1 MGWSKATKPP
11 SGISYFFV
19 LVFVIVPVLS
29 QIPPGP
35 PSIDGPQVIVLN
47 SNPTLTCTSARG
59 DPPPT
64 VKWLKDD
71 QEITNGVSTTQ
82 VGTAVTTSLTF
93 TATKDDHFE
102 VFECQAE
109 NGVLQNPLSTTKFIE
124 VHFPPDAPTLTGPT
138 TLTPGQQ
145 GTWTCISANGFPA
158 GAMTMRNQNK
168 NTQFT
173 SSEFTTTTVLDV
185 KSYDVTGVLTW
196 SPVIVNNGD
205 TICCDVTHTTTSS
218 TPQTICRQITVANP
232 IAINAPVTQYTPTL
246 QTTVTLQCDVTQGT
260 ASEIIW
266 IKDNVQLNINTN
278 SRLSGGTVPTESL
291 TITNV
296 QQSDGGNYVCRGI
309 DAVTGNIVNT
319 DTINVNPVGTPP
331 ITSIPQ
337 SSYTQITGQQIIL
350 GCTVQSPN
358 SPLQEVQWTFTNNQG
373 QTTDPISVSTSNG
386 KYSGS
391 SVNSP
396 SLTINSV
403 ASTDQGTYSC
413 KARNLVGTST
423 NNPTTSLTVTGSIPV
438 VQINPTT
445 YSATYGSQVVI
456 NCNIVSASPAA
467 TQVYW
472 QRSSNNQILR
482 IDNGDQGY
490 QGSTTSTPS
499 LTINFATTA
508 NAGVYTCFAT
518 NAVGTGSS
526 NLGTVT
532 ITGGLLSVFVTPQ
545 NQNVVQGAQQRI
557 TCTVSGTPAA
567 QNIAWLFTAAGSN
580 QQTQLNTGNSQK
592 YSLGTTQD
600 PFLTVLNFQPSD
612 AGTYVCRATNAAG
625 STSSNPGATLTYITV
640 PTTNVEPRQYTA
652 TVGDA
657 SFQIQCLVT
666 ATPGATSWYWTFQP
680 VGGSQQT
687 IAQGTNDQQYT
698 VDNSGTNPHLTIKS
712 IALNEAGIY
721 TCYATNAAGTS
732 DSSNNP
738 SSRHTLTVTGA
749 ILTVTISPATANVI
763 RGNTQTIDCNPQGN
777 PAATQITWYFTPSG
791 SNSQQLLNIANSGG
805 KYNGGTPGNP
815 DLTITDFQTN
825 NAGSYRCA
833 ATNAAGTGTSSNSVL
848 TYVDPLSI
856 SVTPADGTAIY
867 GDASYTIQCTITGT
881 TPTSSSW
888 SKRPVSGG
896 VVSPISAGGKYLIAN
911 SANAPHLT
919 INNVVE
925 DDEQDYFCQATNAAG
940 TVTSSRARLIVNGGL
955 LSVAISPSN
964 ADVLQ
969 GQSQLI
975 SCTVTGTPSATA
987 ISWRFTPSGSSQQQ
1001 TLSLGNTAKYS
1012 GGTTQNPSLT
1022 VQNFQSSDGGSY
1034 VCSATNAVG
1043 TSSSTTSV
1051 LRYIQQLTISVSP
1064 SDGTAI
1070 YGDSSY
1076 TIQCSIT
1083 GTPQATSWSWVR
1095 MPISGGGETPI
1106 SAGTKYSI
1114 VNSATAPHLTINNV
1128 VEDDEQDYYCRATN
1142 VAGTQTSTRARLIV
1156 NGGLLSVT
1164 ISPANADVLQGQ
1176 SQLISCTVTGTPSAT
1191 AISWRF
1197 TPSGSNQQQTLS
1209 LGNTAKYSGG
1219 TTQNPSLTVLNFQSS
1234 DGGSY
1239 VCSATNAV
1247 GTSTS
1252 TTSVLRYI
1260 QQLTISVSPSDGT
1273 AVYGTASY
1281 TIQCSITGTPQATS
1295 WTWQRRPQAGGSLTT
1310 ISSGSKYSI
1319 VNSATAPHLTI
1330 NNIVE
1335 SDEQDYFCGATN
1347 VAGSQTSS
1355 RARLTVTGD
1364 LLSVSISPANA
1375 DVLQG
1380 QSQLITCIVSG
1391 NPAATSISWRFTPS
1405 GSNQQ
1410 QTLSLGNTAKYSGG
1424 TTQNPSLT
1432 VLNFQSSDG
1441 GTYVCSAT
1449 NAVGTQSSTTSV
1461 LRYIQ
1466 QLTISVSPSD
1476 GIAIYGDSSYTIQC
1490 SITGTPQATSWSWVR
1505 MPISGGG
1512 ETPISAGTKYTI
1524 VNSATAPH
1532 LTINNI
1538 VEADEQDYY
1547 CRATNVAG
1555 TQTSTRARLIVNGDL
1570 LSVSISPANA
1580 DVLQGQSQ
1588 LITCT
1593 VSGNPAA
1600 TVITWFFTPSSS
1612 NQQQTLSL
1620 GNTAKYSGGTT
1631 QNPSLTVL
1639 NFQSSDGGTY
1649 VCSATNA
1656 VGSQSS
1662 TTSILRFIQQLT
1674 IAVSPSDGTAVYGT
1688 ASYTIQCSI
1697 TGTPQA
1703 TSWTWQ
1709 RRPQAGGSLTTISSG
1724 NKYSIVNSATAP
1736 HLTINNI
1743 VEDDEQDYF
1752 CGATNV
1758 AGSQT
1763 SSRARL
1769 TVTGDLL
1776 SVSIS
1781 PANADVLQGQSQLI
1795 TCIVSGNPAA
1805 TSISWRFTPSGSN
1818 QQQTLSLSNTAKYS
1832 GGTTQNPSLTVL
1844 NFQSSDGGSYVCSA
1858 TNAVGTRSS
1867 TTSVLRYIQQ
1877 LSVTVSPSDGTAV
1890 YGDSSYTI
1898 QCSITGT
1905 PQATSW
1911 TWTRRPTAGGSET
1924 TISGGTKYTIVN
1936 SATAPHLTIN
1946 SIVEADEQD
1955 YFCAATNVAG
1965 TQTSTRARLTVT
1977 GELLT
1982 VSISPANA
1990 EVIRGNSQIITCTV
2004 SGNPSVTNVAW
2015 TKDGQ
2020 SVNVAGNPTK
2030 YSGGTPGNPSLTVT
2044 NFETTDAG
2052 SYVCIATNAVGS
2064 QSSSTSVLT
2073 YIEFLSLTVSPS
2085 SGSAVLG
2092 AQSYVIACQIT
2103 GNPTATNWYWTK
2115 TPSSGG
2121 QSENIN
2127 RNTNNNKYTVQENA
2141 QNPQLTIK
2149 NIQQSDDAN
2158 YVCNAQNTAGLRTSS
2173 AARLIVTGQLASIT
2187 ASPSTQFA
2195 NYGANSVTI
2204 QCSVSASPS
2213 ATAVGWRKVSLNG
2226 QTSTEIDAQ
2235 NSNNKYSIVNSLTAP
2250 HLTINNV
2257 DFNDDSNYVCFATNA
2272 VGTGTSNNAR
2282 VDVIGSAP
2290 QVSIPQSAYSVIYGS
2305 DITIPCT
2312 ILNANPAH
2320 FRVTWY
2326 YTGSNN
2332 QQTTINT
2339 GDPSQYSGGVLGNP
2353 GLTILNA
2360 NNQDAGFYKCEAEN
2374 QVNSG
2379 QSSNTQL
2386 NVIGDIPVV
2395 QLSKTTEV
2403 VVFDAS
2409 VTLVCSIRSQNPVV
2423 TEIVWQFTNSNQIT
2437 TQIVISTSAGK
2448 YSGSTVNNPSLTIN
2462 NAVFQDAGTYQ
2473 CFARNAVGTG
2483 QSSTLALGIAGGALT
2498 VTIPSSTY
2506 SVLLGNQISIT
2517 CTVSGSP
2524 SATNVYWMK
2533 QQTNGGSFS
2542 NVDITGNNRYSGGT
2556 LSSPTLV
2563 INSAQFSD
2571 EGNYR
2576 CHGVNAAGDANSIV
2590 TNLDVTGNVPT
2601 VTLTTTLFPV
2611 LVGNDITIGCN
2622 VISNPGATNVYWRF
2636 ENSGSQITTISPNS
2650 NTAKYGGSTTTSPS
2664 LVIKNVDF
2672 SDAGKYTCYA
2682 TNSIGTGNSQEG
2694 TLQVSGQPPNVVVT
2708 LPNYSVDFGQQ
2719 VTLGCT
2725 VTANPAHT
2733 SVYWTKNKNG
2743 IVTNINVAN
2752 SGGKYSG
2759 STVGSPSLTITNS
2772 NLDDQASYICNA
2784 QNSVGLGSSSSTV
2797 LTVSGNIPIVTV
2809 TQNQY
2814 NVDYGNTVTLGC
2826 TVTANPTHSVVYWQ
2840 KIKGG
2845 VTSTIDASAISNN
2858 ARLSGS
2864 TVNSP
2869 SLVITNVNLDDIA
2882 SYICFAQNSV
2892 GTGQSQQTN
2901 LAVSGALPTV
2911 VVLSNSYP
2919 VTVGGTVTLQCVVN
2933 ANPGHTVVQWKRIV
2947 NGQTQDVTGVGA
2959 PGSGSRLSGS
2969 AVTSPSLTVSQA
2981 SFADEGSYI
2990 CTATNAIGQ
2999 GSSSQTFLDVTGNVP
3014 TVQVTQSEFQGD
3026 FGQSVTLGCTVTA
3039 NPSETRVYWKVL
3051 DSNGA
3056 LQNIDTAVSR
3066 YSGSVVGSPSLM
3078 ISGLNKAD
3086 QAFYQCFA
3094 DNDVGTGQSSQTFLR
3109 VLGEVPAVTTPAT
3122 HQFTLGTTATLS
3134 CTVNANPAA
3143 TSVSWSKY
3151 NNQNQLVAIDM
3162 GTNNNQKYQG
3172 STVGNPS
3179 LTILNTVSGD
3189 AGRYVCSASNAVGTG
3204 NSGTSTLD
3212 ITGALPIVNIPQST
3226 YAISIGNQITL
3237 GCTVSATPKET
3248 AVFWTRQYPNAG
3260 EITVSKVNSAKYQ
3273 GQTVSSPSL
3282 IILNTDF
3289 NDIATYRC
3297 YATNTV
3303 GTGSSNPTSLT
3314 VSGNVPNV
3322 VIPLSQYSVNFGSSA
3337 TIPCTVT
3344 ANPTHT
3350 SVQWKIILNGQ
3361 EQNVDMQNNKYSGGT
3376 VNSPALV
3383 IANAQQGDET
3393 FYICTAANSVGAG
3406 RSIQTFLRV
3415 AGDRP
3420 QVAIG
3425 SSTYQ
3430 VQKYGTVELVCT
3442 ITANPA
3448 ANTVQWYRYD
3458 GGVQTSLRNVAGK
3471 YNTPTVNSPNLQ
3483 IINAD
3488 LSDRGYYI
3496 CTAANIVGTG
3506 TSSSTFVDVTG
3517 NEPIVTIPLP
3527 NYNGQFGGNVELT
3540 CNVVANPSATV
3551 VYWTKT
3557 VGGQSTTIGQSTGK
3571 YSFSVSS
3578 PSLMIS
3584 NLDASDKASYT
3595 CYATNSIGS
3604 GNSQPTTLDV
3614 IGSIPQVTVPATVS
3628 VNIGSTATLTCSI
3641 QANPTHNSISWQRID
3656 GNNQATT
3663 ITIDNNKY
3671 SGATVNNP
3679 TLTITNVQMSDRVN
3693 YVCFATNSVGTGQS
3707 GSLFLNVQGNPPVVS
3722 IASNTYQAPWGNS
3735 VTLVCTVTANPTHT
3749 SVSWKKIQNGV
3760 VTNIVPANNPSKYEG
3775 STVSSPSLIIKNAD
3789 RNSDQAFYECA
3800 ATNTIGTGT
3809 SSRTFLTVTGDIPVV
3824 QIPDNYQVEI
3834 GQSVVVVCTVTS
3846 NPAHTTVQWK
3856 RVNNN
3861 QETNLDISD
3870 SSQYQNGNLQNPS
3883 LTILNAATDDEGYY
3897 RCTATNSVGT
3907 GTSALSYVDVTGNI
3921 LQVTVPQ
3928 NIYNVN
3934 YGQSVQLVCTVTGSP
3949 AVTDVYWV
3957 KVRNSAS
3964 TTIRATTMDN
3974 SKYSG
3979 VSLNNPSLTIL
3990 NANQDDIAV
3999 YKCYGRNVV
4008 GLGESQQTQLN
4019 VIGSRPAVNVD
4030 TSVSV
4035 TLGNSVTLQCTVI
4048 ATPSATMVRW
4058 NKVSSSGT
4066 STPVDVTNNPTKYA
4080 GGSLSVP
4087 SLTIYNAQNTDESTY
4102 TCQATNAVGTTVS
4115 SQVNLDVVGTIPQVN
4130 IGQSQYSVTIGQTI
4144 TLICTV
4150 TANPAHTIVYWRR
4163 NVNGV
4168 FTDLQSSNR
4177 YTGSSVS
4184 NPSLTITNTVA
4195 GDIGDYKCYATN
4207 SVGTGESAQTL
4218 LNVVGSAPVVNV
4230 ASNAYSVNIGN
4241 SITLQCNVQANPFH
4255 TSVKWQRVDVN
4266 GNAVDIDMTNSRYT
4280 GSEVNSPSLVISQ
4293 TMKSDEGRYVC
4304 LATNA
4309 VGTGQSQQTYL
4320 TVVGSTPTVTVDQPQ
4335 YSANKGS
4342 DITLQCSYTA
4352 NPAATMVRWERANGN
4367 TVVEIGDTTNNN
4379 KYGGSTVSSPS
4390 LIIYNAEES
4399 DEGVYKCKVTN
4410 SVGTGIS
4417 TTTNLDVVGNIPIVT
4432 VPTSAYTVNVD
4443 GSITLACQVTADPTH
4458 TQVYWQK
4465 VTGGNTQTITIN
4477 GGKYTGSSVNVPGLT
4492 ISNAQF
4498 ADAGTYYCF
4507 ARNSVG
4513 TGSSTQV
4520 VLAVSGNT
4528 PSVSLTQNA
4537 MTVNYGNNVTIGC
4550 VVSANPSH
4558 TSVYWQK
4565 ISGGNTVTIDMSNTN
4580 KYGGGTVASPSLN
4593 IIRADT
4599 SDAANYVC
4607 FAANSVGTGQS
4618 SQGTLTVAGSVPVVT
4633 IPQNQYTINVGTDMT
4648 IPCNI
4653 QSNPQHT
4660 QVYWTKKVGNSAAQ
4674 NIPQGTSDY
4683 GGGNVNSPSL
4693 IIYNVEEA
4701 DEAQYNCFAVNIVG
4715 TGSASSP
4722 TFLNVIGNPPVVTAS
4737 IPNSVR
4743 LGDPVT
4749 ITCVVTA
4756 NPGATQI
4763 RWKFITNNAESVID
4777 INNNNR
4783 YTGGTVQT
4791 PSLTISP
4798 VEEVDRGS
4806 YKCEATNAEGT
4817 ASSSPVFLNTVGD
4830 PPTNLAINPSPITVE
4845 EGEVITATCSA
4856 TGNPNP
4862 TFEWRKLGSD
4872 NVISNSPVLTI
4883 NNAQESHKGTYICK
4897 AINTMGSGEVQ
4908 TTVTVHFK
4916 PKVTITTTPV
4926 QGKKGQSV
4934 EIPCE
4939 FTSNP
4944 FATSVIW
4951 TKIVGGQSSQLNLN
4965 GNKYQGATVTH
4976 PSLTILDLQASDIA
4990 DYRCS
4995 VLNNV
5000 GVGNSN
5006 IGRVDVDLTVA
5017 PFGIMITPNGIT
5029 VLEGNA
5035 FSMFC
5040 NATANPSPQ
5049 YEWYHKDTKV
5059 GDGQTYTVQNS
5070 IWTPHDG
5077 LYTCKAYNSAGEQQ
5091 ATIDVDV
5098 KYIPVSAVTTNSFSQ
5113 GLNSPITLSCDTLAN
5128 PSAISWQWKYNGFIL
5143 DGQTE
5148 KLYTVDMNNE
5158 QDAGQYTCIAYN
5170 EVGHSADIHFSVTV
5184 GSGVTPGTG
5193 ASVASAG
5200 LTGGEIAAICLGI
5213 LFFIL
5218 LLIVLCVCCILQGCC
5233 AMCFGAGAG
5242 KDKERRITP
5251 DHEKLDIPRFYE
5263 VPTVVTREPSMI
5275 SKRDVYV
5282 DTVPMAYGA
5291 ARGERYVTHSAAS
5304 RPYYLPAIEYTYDEE
5319 ERRRRRRKKKKSRH
5333 HQDELRGD
5341 EQIVLEERV
5350 VSNGGGDIYRTTSSR
5365 TGNDVEVIAGPEY
5378 YFEAE

>member
-331 ITSIPQ
+331 VTSIPQ

-350 GCTVQSPN
+350 GCTVQSSN

-423 NNPTTSLTVTGSIPV
+423 NNPTTTLTVTGSIPV
-438 VQINPTT
+438 VQINPST

-848 TYVDPLSI
+848 TYV
-856 SVTPADGTAIY
+856 
-867 GDASYTIQCTITGT
+867 
-881 TPTSSSW
+881 
-888 SKRPVSGG
+888 
-896 VVSPISAGGKYLIAN
+896 
-911 SANAPHLT
+911 
-919 INNVVE
+919 
-925 DDEQDYFCQATNAAG
+925 
-940 TVTSSRARLIVNGGL
+940 
-955 LSVAISPSN
+955 
-964 ADVLQ
+964 
-969 GQSQLI
+969 
-975 SCTVTGTPSATA
+975 
-987 ISWRFTPSGSSQQQ
+987 
-1001 TLSLGNTAKYS
+1001 
-1012 GGTTQNPSLT
+1012 
-1022 VQNFQSSDGGSY
+1022 
-1034 VCSATNAVG
+1034 
-1043 TSSSTTSV
+1043 
-1051 LRYIQQLTISVSP
+1051 
-1064 SDGTAI
+1064 
-1070 YGDSSY
+1070 
-1076 TIQCSIT
+1076 
-1083 GTPQATSWSWVR
+1083 
-1095 MPISGGGETPI
+1095 
-1106 SAGTKYSI
+1106 
-1114 VNSATAPHLTINNV
+1114 
-1128 VEDDEQDYYCRATN
+1128 
-1142 VAGTQTSTRARLIV
+1142 
-1156 NGGLLSVT
+1156 
-1164 ISPANADVLQGQ
+1164 
-1176 SQLISCTVTGTPSAT
+1176 
-1191 AISWRF
+1191 
-1197 TPSGSNQQQTLS
+1197 
-1209 LGNTAKYSGG
+1209 
-1219 TTQNPSLTVLNFQSS
+1219 
-1234 DGGSY
+1234 
-1239 VCSATNAV
+1239 
-1247 GTSTS
+1247 
-1252 TTSVLRYI
+1252 
-1260 QQLTISVSPSDGT
+1260 
-1273 AVYGTASY
+1273 
-1281 TIQCSITGTPQATS
+1281 
-1295 WTWQRRPQAGGSLTT
+1295 
-1310 ISSGSKYSI
+1310 
-1319 VNSATAPHLTI
+1319 
-1330 NNIVE
+1330 
-1335 SDEQDYFCGATN
+1335 
-1347 VAGSQTSS
+1347 
-1355 RARLTVTGD
+1355 
-1364 LLSVSISPANA
+1364 
-1375 DVLQG
+1375 
-1380 QSQLITCIVSG
+1380 
-1391 NPAATSISWRFTPS
+1391 
-1405 GSNQQ
+1405 
-1410 QTLSLGNTAKYSGG
+1410 
-1424 TTQNPSLT
+1424 
-1432 VLNFQSSDG
+1432 
-1441 GTYVCSAT
+1441 
-1449 NAVGTQSSTTSV
+1449 
-1461 LRYIQ
+1461 
-1466 QLTISVSPSD
+1466 
-1476 GIAIYGDSSYTIQC
+1476 
-1490 SITGTPQATSWSWVR
+1490 
-1505 MPISGGG
+1505 
-1512 ETPISAGTKYTI
+1512 
-1524 VNSATAPH
+1524 
-1532 LTINNI
+1532 
-1538 VEADEQDYY
+1538 
-1547 CRATNVAG
+1547 
-1555 TQTSTRARLIVNGDL
+1555 
-1570 LSVSISPANA
+1570 
-1580 DVLQGQSQ
+1580 
-1588 LITCT
+1588 
-1593 VSGNPAA
+1593 
-1600 TVITWFFTPSSS
+1600 
-1612 NQQQTLSL
+1612 
-1620 GNTAKYSGGTT
+1620 
-1631 QNPSLTVL
+1631 
-1639 NFQSSDGGTY
+1639 
-1649 VCSATNA
+1649 
-1656 VGSQSS
+1656 
-1662 TTSILRFIQQLT
+1662 
-1674 IAVSPSDGTAVYGT
+1674 
-1688 ASYTIQCSI
+1688 
-1697 TGTPQA
+1697 
-1703 TSWTWQ
+1703 
-1709 RRPQAGGSLTTISSG
+1709 
-1724 NKYSIVNSATAP
+1724 
-1736 HLTINNI
+1736 
-1743 VEDDEQDYF
+1743 
-1752 CGATNV
+1752 
-1758 AGSQT
+1758 
-1763 SSRARL
+1763 
-1769 TVTGDLL
+1769 
-1776 SVSIS
+1776 
-1781 PANADVLQGQSQLI
+1781 
-1795 TCIVSGNPAA
+1795 
-1805 TSISWRFTPSGSN
+1805 
-1818 QQQTLSLSNTAKYS
+1818 
-1832 GGTTQNPSLTVL
+1832 
-1844 NFQSSDGGSYVCSA
+1844 
-1858 TNAVGTRSS
+1858 
-1867 TTSVLRYIQQ
+1867 
-1877 LSVTVSPSDGTAV
+1877 
-1890 YGDSSYTI
+1890 
-1898 QCSITGT
+1898 
-1905 PQATSW
+1905 
-1911 TWTRRPTAGGSET
+1911 
-1924 TISGGTKYTIVN
+1924 
-1936 SATAPHLTIN
+1936 
-1946 SIVEADEQD
+1946 
-1955 YFCAATNVAG
+1955 
-1965 TQTSTRARLTVT
+1965 
-1977 GELLT
+1977 
-1982 VSISPANA
+1982 
-1990 EVIRGNSQIITCTV
+1990 
-2004 SGNPSVTNVAW
+2004 
-2015 TKDGQ
+2015 
-2020 SVNVAGNPTK
+2020 
-2030 YSGGTPGNPSLTVT
+2030 
-2044 NFETTDAG
+2044 
-2052 SYVCIATNAVGS
+2052 
-2064 QSSSTSVLT
+2064 
-2073 YIEFLSLTVSPS
+2073 EFLSLTVSPS

-2092 AQSYVIACQIT
+2092 AQTYVIACQIT

-2213 ATAVGWRKVSLNG
+2213 ATAVGWRKVSLDG
-2226 QTSTEIDAQ
+2226 QTSTAIDAQ

-2257 DFNDDSNYVCFATNA
+2257 DFDDDSNYVCFATNA

-2386 NVIGDIPVV
+2386 NVIG
-2395 QLSKTTEV
+2395 
-2403 VVFDAS
+2403 
-2409 VTLVCSIRSQNPVV
+2409 
-2423 TEIVWQFTNSNQIT
+2423 
-2437 TQIVISTSAGK
+2437 
-2448 YSGSTVNNPSLTIN
+2448 
-2462 NAVFQDAGTYQ
+2462 
-2473 CFARNAVGTG
+2473 
-2483 QSSTLALGIAGGALT
+2483 GALT

-2542 NVDITGNNRYSGGT
+2542 NVDIAGNNRYSGGT

-3314 VSGNVPNV
+3314 VSGNVPSV

-4320 TVVGSTPTVTVDQPQ
+4320 TVVGSTPTVTVDQLQ

-4367 TVVEIGDTTNNN
+4367 NVVEIGDTTNNN

-4399 DEGVYKCKVTN
+4399 DEGNYKCKVTN

-4477 GGKYTGSSVNVPGLT
+4477 GGKYTGSSVTVPALT

-4580 KYGGGTVASPSLN
+4580 KYGGGTVASPSLH

-5070 IWTPHDG
+5070 VWTPHDG

-5098 KYIPVSAVTTNSFSQ
+5098 KYIPVSAVTTNTFSQ
-5113 GLNSPITLSCDTLAN
+5113 VLNSPITLSCDTHAN
-5128 PSAISWQWKYNGFIL
+5128 PSAISWQWKYNTFIL

-5148 KLYTVDMNNE
+5148 KLYTVDMNSE

>member
-1 MGWSKATKPP
+1 MGGSKSTELP

-29 QIPPGP
+29 QIPPGSP
-35 PSIDGPQVIVLN
+35 VIDGPQNIVLN
-47 SNPTLTCTSARG
+47 NQITLTCTSPRG
-59 DPPPT
+59 SPAPT
-64 VKWLKDD
+64 VKWFKDD
-71 QEITNGVSTTQ
+71 TEITTGISTTTS
-82 VGTAVTTSLTF
+82 GTAVTTSLTF
-93 TATKDDHFE
+93 TATLADHLE
-102 VFECQAE
+102 VYECQAE
-109 NGVLQNPLSTTKFIE
+109 NGVLQNPLTTTKYIE
-124 VHFPPDAPTLTGPT
+124 VHFSPDAPTLTGPT

-145 GTWTCISANGFPA
+145 GTWTCISANGYPA
-158 GAMTMRNQNK
+158 GIMTMRNQNK

-173 SSEFTTTTVLDV
+173 SEFTSTSVLDQ
-185 KSYDVTGVLTW
+185 KSYDVTGTLTW

-205 TICCDVTHTTTSS
+205 TICCDVAHTTTLGN
-218 TPQTICRQITVANP
+218 TPQTVCRQITVAQP
-232 IAINAPVTQYTPTL
+232 IAINAPVTQYNPIL
-246 QTTVTLQCDVTQGT
+246 QSTVTLQCDVTQGT
-260 ASEIIW
+260 ASQIIW
-266 IKDNVQLNINTN
+266 IKDNVQLNINSN
-278 SRLSGGTVPTESL
+278 SRLSGGTVATESL
-291 TITNV
+291 TISNV

-309 DAVTGNIVNT
+309 DAVTGDPVNT
-319 DTINVNPVGTPP
+319 NTINVSPVGTPP
-331 ITSIPQ
+331 ATSIPQ

-350 GCTVQSPN
+350 GCAVSSPN
-358 SPLQEVQWTFTNNQG
+358 SPLQEVQWTFTNNGG
-373 QTTDPISVSTSNG
+373 QVTDPILVSTSNG

-391 SVNSP
+391 TTNSP
-396 SLTINSV
+396 SLTINNV

-423 NNPTTSLTVTGSIPV
+423 NNPTTTLTVTGSLPV
-438 VQINPTT
+438 VQINPST
-445 YSATYGSQVVI
+445 YTATYGSQLVI

-467 TQVYW
+467 NQVYW
-472 QRSSNNQILR
+472 QRNSNNQILR

-499 LTINFATTA
+499 LTINFATTSD
-508 NAGVYTCFAT
+508 AGVYTCFAT

-545 NQNVVQGAQQRI
+545 NQNVIQGGQQKI

-567 QNIAWLFTAAGSN
+567 QNIAWMFTPAGSS
-580 QQTQLNTGNSQK
+580 QQTQLSTTNSNK
-592 YSLGTTQD
+592 YTVGSTQD
-600 PFLTVLNFQPSD
+600 PFLNVLNFQPSD
-612 AGTYVCRATNAAG
+612 AGTYVCKASNAAG
-625 STSSNPGATLTYITV
+625 SSSSNPGSTLTYITV
-640 PTTNVEPRQYTA
+640 PTTNVEPSQFTA
-652 TVGDA
+652 TVGDN
-657 SFQIQCLVT
+657 SFQVQCTVT

-698 VDNSGTNPHLTIKS
+698 VDNSGTNPHLTIKN

-732 DSSNNP
+732 DSANNP
-738 SSRHTLTVTGA
+738 NSRHTLSVTGA
-749 ILTVTISPATANVI
+749 ILNVAISPATANVI
-763 RGNTQTIDCNPQGN
+763 RGNTQVIDCNPQGN
-777 PAATQITWYFTPSG
+777 PSATLITWYFTPSG
-791 SNSQQLLNIANSGG
+791 SSSQQLLNIANSGG
-805 KYNGGTPGNP
+805 KYSGGTPGNP

-848 TYVDPLSI
+848 TYVEPLSI

-867 GDASYTIQCTITGT
+867 GDASYTIQCTIIGT
-881 TPTSSSW
+881 TPTSWSW
-888 SKRPVSGG
+888 SKRPTGG
-896 VVSPISAGGKYLIAN
+896 GIISTISAGSKYTIAN
-911 SANAPHLT
+911 SATAPHLT
-919 INNVVE
+919 INSIVE
-925 DDEQDYFCQATNAAG
+925 DDEQDYYCQAENAAG
-940 TVTSSRARLIVNGGL
+940 TVTSTRARLIVNGGL
-955 LSVAISPSN
+955 LTVAISPAN

-969 GQSQLI
+969 GQSQSI
-975 SCTVTGTPSATA
+975 TCTVTGTPAANSIT
-987 ISWRFTPSGSSQQQ
+987 WFFTPSGSSQQQ
-1001 TLSLGNTAKYS
+1001 ALSLGNTAKYS
-1012 GGTTQNPSLT
+1012 GGNTQNPSLT
-1022 VQNFQSSDGGSY
+1022 VQNFQSSDGGTY

-1043 TSSSTTSV
+1043 ASTSTNSV
-1051 LRYIQQLTISVSP
+1051 LRFIQQLTISVTP

-1076 TIQCSIT
+1076 TIQCT
-1083 GTPQATSWSWVR
+1083 
-1095 MPISGGGETPI
+1095 
-1106 SAGTKYSI
+1106 
-1114 VNSATAPHLTINNV
+1114 
-1128 VEDDEQDYYCRATN
+1128 
-1142 VAGTQTSTRARLIV
+1142 
-1156 NGGLLSVT
+1156 
-1164 ISPANADVLQGQ
+1164 
-1176 SQLISCTVTGTPSAT
+1176 
-1191 AISWRF
+1191 
-1197 TPSGSNQQQTLS
+1197 
-1209 LGNTAKYSGG
+1209 
-1219 TTQNPSLTVLNFQSS
+1219 
-1234 DGGSY
+1234 
-1239 VCSATNAV
+1239 
-1247 GTSTS
+1247 
-1252 TTSVLRYI
+1252 
-1260 QQLTISVSPSDGT
+1260 
-1273 AVYGTASY
+1273 
-1281 TIQCSITGTPQATS
+1281 ITGTPQATS
-1295 WTWQRRPQAGGSLTT
+1295 WTWSMRPTGGGSLTT
-1310 ISSGSKYSI
+1310 LSAGSKYTI

-1335 SDEQDYFCGATN
+1335 DDEQDYFCGATN
-1347 VAGSQTSS
+1347 VAGSQTST
-1355 RARLTVTGD
+1355 RARLIVNGD
-1364 LLSVSISPANA
+1364 LLSVTISPANA

-1424 TTQNPSLT
+1424 NTQNPSLT

-1449 NAVGTQSSTTSV
+1449 NAVGTRSSTTSV

-1466 QLTISVSPSD
+1466 QLTISVTPSD
-1476 GIAIYGDSSYTIQC
+1476 GTAIYGDSSYTIQC
-1490 SITGTPQATSWSWVR
+1490 SITGTPQATSWSW
-1505 MPISGGG
+1505 S
-1512 ETPISAGTKYTI
+1512 
-1524 VNSATAPH
+1524 
-1532 LTINNI
+1532 
-1538 VEADEQDYY
+1538 
-1547 CRATNVAG
+1547 
-1555 TQTSTRARLIVNGDL
+1555 
-1570 LSVSISPANA
+1570 
-1580 DVLQGQSQ
+1580 
-1588 LITCT
+1588 
-1593 VSGNPAA
+1593 
-1600 TVITWFFTPSSS
+1600 
-1612 NQQQTLSL
+1612 
-1620 GNTAKYSGGTT
+1620 
-1631 QNPSLTVL
+1631 
-1639 NFQSSDGGTY
+1639 
-1649 VCSATNA
+1649 
-1656 VGSQSS
+1656 
-1662 TTSILRFIQQLT
+1662 
-1674 IAVSPSDGTAVYGT
+1674 
-1688 ASYTIQCSI
+1688 
-1697 TGTPQA
+1697 
-1703 TSWTWQ
+1703 
-1709 RRPQAGGSLTTISSG
+1709 RRPTGGGSLTPLSAGS
-1724 NKYSIVNSATAP
+1724 KYTIVNSATAP

-1763 SSRARL
+1763 STRARL
-1769 TVTGDLL
+1769 IVNGDLL
-1776 SVSIS
+1776 SVTIS

-1795 TCIVSGNPAA
+1795 TCIVSGNPSA

-1818 QQQTLSLSNTAKYS
+1818 QQQTLSLGNTAKYS
-1832 GGTTQNPSLTVL
+1832 GGNTQNPSLTVL
-1844 NFQSSDGGSYVCSA
+1844 NFQSSDGGTYVCSA
-1858 TNAVGTRSS
+1858 TNAVGTQSS
-1867 TTSVLRYIQQ
+1867 TNSVLRFIQQ
-1877 LSVTVSPSDGTAV
+1877 LSIAVSPSDGTAVYGTASYTIQCTITGTPQATSWTWSRRPTGGGSLTPLSAGSKYTIVNSATAPHLTINNIVEDDEQDYFCGATNVAGSQTSTRARLTVTGDLLSVAISPANADVLQGQSQLITCIVTGNPTATSISWRFTPSGSNQQQTLSLGNTAKYSGGNTQNPSLTVLNFQSSDGGTYVCSATNAVGTQSSTNSVLRFIQQLTVSVSPSDGTAV
-1890 YGDSSYTI
+1890 YGDSSYTV
-1898 QCSITGT
+1898 QCTITGT

-1911 TWTRRPTAGGSET
+1911 TWVKKPISGSTET
-1924 TISGGTKYTIVN
+1924 TVSSGSKYTIVN

-1946 SIVEADEQD
+1946 SIVEDDEQD
-1955 YFCAATNVAG
+1955 YYCRATNVAG
-1965 TQTSTRARLTVT
+1965 TQTSTRSRLTVT

-1982 VSISPANA
+1982 VTISPANA
-1990 EVIRGNSQIITCTV
+1990 EVIRGNSQIITCSV

-2073 YIEFLSLTVSPS
+2073 YIEYLSLTVSPS
-2085 SGSAVLG
+2085 SGNAVLG
-2092 AQSYVIACQIT
+2092 TGTYVITCQIT

-2115 TPSSGG
+2115 TPTSGG
-2121 QSENIN
+2121 SSENIN
-2127 RNTNNNKYTVQENA
+2127 RGTNNNKYTVQENA
-2141 QNPQLTIK
+2141 QNPSLTIK

-2195 NYGANSVTI
+2195 NYGASSVTV

-2213 ATAVGWRKVSLNG
+2213 ATSVGWRKVSLDG
-2226 QTSTEIDAQ
+2226 QTSTAIDAQ

-2290 QVSIPQSAYSVIYGS
+2290 QVSIPQSAYNVIYGN
-2305 DITIPCT
+2305 DATIPCT
-2312 ILNANPAH
+2312 IVGANPAH

-2332 QQTTINT
+2332 QPTTINI
-2339 GDPSQYSGGVLGNP
+2339 GDPSQYSGGTLNNP
-2353 GLTILNA
+2353 ALTILNA
-2360 NNQDAGFYKCEAEN
+2360 NNLDAGFYKCEAEN
-2374 QVNSG
+2374 QVDSA

-2386 NVIGDIPVV
+2386 NIIGDIPVV
-2395 QLSKTTEV
+2395 QLSKTTET

-2409 VTLVCSIRSQNPVV
+2409 VTLVCSIMSQNPVV

-2462 NAVFQDAGTYQ
+2462 NAIFQDAGTYQ

-2483 QSSTLALGIAGGALT
+2483 QSSTVALGIAGGALT

-2533 QQTNGGSFS
+2533 QQTGGGSFS
-2542 NVDITGNNRYSGGT
+2542 NLDISGNNRYSGGT
-2556 LSSPTLV
+2556 LNSPTLV
-2563 INSAQFSD
+2563 ITSAQFSD

-2576 CHGVNAAGDANSIV
+2576 CHGVNAAGDSNSIV

-2601 VTLTTTLFPV
+2601 VTLSTTLFPV

-2636 ENSGSQITTISPNS
+2636 ENSGNQITTISANS

-2672 SDAGKYTCYA
+2672 SDAGKYTCFA

-2725 VTANPAHT
+2725 VTANPSHT
-2733 SVYWTKNKNG
+2733 SVYWTRNKNG
-2743 IVTNINVAN
+2743 ITTNINVAN

-2784 QNSVGLGSSSSTV
+2784 QNSVGLGSSSTTV

-2845 VTSTIDASAISNN
+2845 VTTTIDASAISNN

-2864 TVNSP
+2864 SVNSP

-2911 VVLSNSYP
+2911 VVLSNSYQ
-2919 VTVGGTVTLQCVVN
+2919 VTVGGTATLQCVVN

-2947 NGQTQDVTGVGA
+2947 NGVSQDVTGVGA
-2959 PGSGSRLSGS
+2959 PGSGSRLTGS
-2969 AVTSPSLTVSQA
+2969 EVNSPSLTVSQA
-2981 SFADEGSYI
+2981 SFTDEGSYI

-2999 GSSSQTFLDVTGNVP
+2999 GASSQTFLDVVGNVP
-3014 TVQVTQSEFQGD
+3014 TVQVTQTEFQGD
-3026 FGQSVTLGCTVTA
+3026 FGQSVSLGCTVTA

-3051 DSNGA
+3051 DSNGV
-3056 LQNIDTAVSR
+3056 LQNIDTAASR
-3066 YSGSVVGSPSLM
+3066 YSGSVVGSPSLT
-3078 ISGLNKAD
+3078 ISGLTKAD

-3109 VLGEVPAVTTPAT
+3109 VLGEIPAVTTPAT

-3143 TSVSWSKY
+3143 TSVFWSKY
-3151 NNQNQLVAIDM
+3151 NTQNQLVAIDM
-3162 GTNNNQKYQG
+3162 STNNNQKYQG

-3204 NSGTSTLD
+3204 SSGTSTLD
-3212 ITGALPIVNIPQST
+3212 ITGAIPIVNIPQST

-3260 EITVSKVNSAKYQ
+3260 EITVSKTNSAKYQ

-3314 VSGNVPNV
+3314 VSGNVPSV
-3322 VIPLSQYSVNFGSSA
+3322 VIPLNQYSVNYGSSA
-3337 TIPCTVT
+3337 TVPCTVT

-3350 SVQWKIILNGQ
+3350 SIQWKIIVNGQ
-3361 EQNVDMQNNKYSGGT
+3361 EQNVDMQNAKYSGGT
-3376 VNSPALV
+3376 VNSPSLV

-3393 FYICTAANSVGAG
+3393 FYICTASNSVGAG
-3406 RSIQTFLRV
+3406 RSIQTFLNV
-3415 AGDRP
+3415 VGDIP

-3430 VQKYGTVELVCT
+3430 VQKYGTIELVCT

-3458 GGVQTSLRNVAGK
+3458 GGVQSSLRNVAGK

-3488 LSDRGYYI
+3488 ISDRGYYI
-3496 CTAANIVGTG
+3496 CTASNIVGTG

-3517 NEPIVTIPLP
+3517 NEPIVTIPLGT
-3527 NYNGQFGGNVELT
+3527 YNGQFGGNVELT
-3540 CNVVANPSATV
+3540 CNVVANPSATQ

-3557 VGGQSTTIGQSTGK
+3557 VGGQATTIGQSSGK
-3571 YSFSVSS
+3571 YSFSVNS

-3584 NLDASDKASYT
+3584 NLDASDEASYT
-3595 CYATNSIGS
+3595 CYAVNSIGS

-3614 IGSIPQVTVPATVS
+3614 IGSIPQVTVPSTVS
-3628 VNIGSTATLTCSI
+3628 VNIGSTATLSCSV
-3641 QANPTHNSISWQRID
+3641 QANPTHTSVSWQRID

-3679 TLTITNVQMSDRVN
+3679 TLTITNVQMSDRLN

-3707 GSLFLNVQGNPPVVS
+3707 GTLFLNVQGNPPVVS
-3722 IASNTYQAPWGNS
+3722 IASNTYQVPWGNS
-3735 VTLVCTVTANPTHT
+3735 VTLVCTVSANPTHT

-3760 VTNIVPANNPSKYEG
+3760 ETNIVPSNNPSKYEG
-3775 STVSSPSLIIKNAD
+3775 GTVSSASLTIKNAD

-3809 SSRTFLTVTGDIPVV
+3809 SSRTFLTVTGDLPVV

-3834 GQSVVVVCTVTS
+3834 GQSVVVVCTITS

-3870 SSQYQNGNLQNPS
+3870 STQYQNGNLQNPS
-3883 LTILNAATDDEGYY
+3883 LTILNAATNDEGYY

-3907 GTSALSYVDVTGNI
+3907 GSSALSYVDVTGNI

-3979 VSLNNPSLTIL
+3979 VSISNPSLTIL
-3990 NANQDDIAV
+3990 NANQNDIAV
-3999 YKCYGRNVV
+3999 YKCYGVNVV
-4008 GLGESQQTQLN
+4008 GTGESQQTQLN

-4030 TSVSV
+4030 TTVSV

-4087 SLTIYNAQNTDESTY
+4087 SLTIYNAQNTDESAY

-4115 SQVNLDVVGTIPQVN
+4115 SQVNLDVVGTIPVVN

-4144 TLICTV
+4144 TLMCTV
-4150 TANPAHTIVYWRR
+4150 TANPAHTVVYWRR

-4168 FTDLQSSNR
+4168 FTDLPSSNR

-4195 GDIGDYKCYATN
+4195 GDIGDYKCYASN

-4255 TSVKWQRVDVN
+4255 TSVKWQRVDNN

-4280 GSEVNSPSLVISQ
+4280 GSAVNSPSLVISQ

-4309 VGTGQSQQTYL
+4309 VGTGQSQQTFL
-4320 TVVGSTPTVTVDQPQ
+4320 TVVGSIPTVTVDQSS

-4352 NPAATMVRWERANGN
+4352 NPAATMVRWERTNGN
-4367 TVVEIGDTTNNN
+4367 SVVDIGDTTNNN

-4399 DEGVYKCKVTN
+4399 DEGNYKCKVTN

-4458 TQVYWQK
+4458 NSVYWQK

-4477 GGKYTGSSVNVPGLT
+4477 GGKYSGSSISTPSLT

-4498 ADAGTYYCF
+4498 ADAGTYYCY
-4507 ARNSVG
+4507 ATNTVG

-4565 ISGGNTVTIDMSNTN
+4565 ISGGQTVTIDMSNTN
-4580 KYGGGTVASPSLN
+4580 KYGGGTVASPSLY

-4618 SQGTLTVAGSVPVVT
+4618 SQGTLTVAGSKPVVT
-4633 IPQNQYTINVGTDMT
+4633 IPQAQYTINVGNDIT

-4660 QVYWTKKVGNSAAQ
+4660 QVYWTKKVGNNAAQ
-4674 NIPQGTSDY
+4674 QIPQGTSDY

-4722 TFLNVIGNPPVVTAS
+4722 SFLNVIGNPPIVTAS

-4756 NPGATQI
+4756 NPGATMI

-4783 YTGGTVQT
+4783 YTGGSVQT
-4791 PSLTISP
+4791 PSLTINP

-4817 ASSSPVFLNTVGD
+4817 AESSPVFLNTVGD

-4845 EGEVITATCSA
+4845 EGEVISATCTA

-4872 NVISNSPVLTI
+4872 NVISNSAVLTI

-4944 FATSVIW
+4944 FATSVYW
-4951 TKIVGGQSSQLNLN
+4951 TKLVGGQSSQLNLN

-4976 PSLTILDLQASDIA
+4976 PSLTILDLEASDIA

-4995 VLNNV
+4995 VTNSV
-5000 GVGNSN
+5000 GVGHSN
-5006 IGRVDVDLTVA
+5006 LGKVDVDLTVA

-5029 VLEGNA
+5029 VLEGNS

-5049 YEWYHKDTKV
+5049 YEWYHDDTKV

-5070 IWTPHDG
+5070 VWTPHDG

-5113 GLNSPITLSCDTLAN
+5113 GLNSPITLSCDTAAN

-5143 DGQTE
+5143 EGQNE
-5148 KLYTVDMNNE
+5148 KLYTVDMNSE

-5170 EVGHSADIHFSVTV
+5170 EVGHSADIHFSVSV

-5291 ARGERYVTHSAAS
+5291 ARPQNEYEITKYRVVRPEYDVGERYVTTSAAS

>member
-1128 VEDDEQDYYCRATN
+1128 VED
-1142 VAGTQTSTRARLIV
+1142 
-1156 NGGLLSVT
+1156 
-1164 ISPANADVLQGQ
+1164 
-1176 SQLISCTVTGTPSAT
+1176 
-1191 AISWRF
+1191 
-1197 TPSGSNQQQTLS
+1197 
-1209 LGNTAKYSGG
+1209 
-1219 TTQNPSLTVLNFQSS
+1219 
-1234 DGGSY
+1234 
-1239 VCSATNAV
+1239 
-1247 GTSTS
+1247 
-1252 TTSVLRYI
+1252 
-1260 QQLTISVSPSDGT
+1260 
-1273 AVYGTASY
+1273 
-1281 TIQCSITGTPQATS
+1281 
-1295 WTWQRRPQAGGSLTT
+1295 
-1310 ISSGSKYSI
+1310 
-1319 VNSATAPHLTI
+1319 
-1330 NNIVE
+1330 
-1335 SDEQDYFCGATN
+1335 
-1347 VAGSQTSS
+1347 
-1355 RARLTVTGD
+1355 
-1364 LLSVSISPANA
+1364 
-1375 DVLQG
+1375 
-1380 QSQLITCIVSG
+1380 
-1391 NPAATSISWRFTPS
+1391 
-1405 GSNQQ
+1405 
-1410 QTLSLGNTAKYSGG
+1410 
-1424 TTQNPSLT
+1424 
-1432 VLNFQSSDG
+1432 
-1441 GTYVCSAT
+1441 
-1449 NAVGTQSSTTSV
+1449 
-1461 LRYIQ
+1461 
-1466 QLTISVSPSD
+1466 
-1476 GIAIYGDSSYTIQC
+1476 
-1490 SITGTPQATSWSWVR
+1490 
-1505 MPISGGG
+1505 
-1512 ETPISAGTKYTI
+1512 
-1524 VNSATAPH
+1524 
-1532 LTINNI
+1532 
-1538 VEADEQDYY
+1538 DEQDYY

-5291 ARGERYVTHSAAS
+5291 ARPQNDYEITKYRVVRPEYDVGERYVTHSAAS

>member
-1 MGWSKATKPP
+1 MGGSKSTELP

-29 QIPPGP
+29 QIPPGSP
-35 PSIDGPQVIVLN
+35 VIDGPQNIVLN
-47 SNPTLTCTSARG
+47 NQITLTCTSPRG
-59 DPPPT
+59 SPAPT
-64 VKWLKDD
+64 VKWFKDD
-71 QEITNGVSTTQ
+71 TEITTGISTTTS
-82 VGTAVTTSLTF
+82 GTAVTTSLTF
-93 TATKDDHFE
+93 TATLADHLE
-102 VFECQAE
+102 VYECQAE
-109 NGVLQNPLSTTKFIE
+109 NGVLQNPLTTTKYIE
-124 VHFPPDAPTLTGPT
+124 VHFSPDAPTLTGPT

-145 GTWTCISANGFPA
+145 GTWTCISANGYPA
-158 GAMTMRNQNK
+158 GIMTMRNQNK

-173 SSEFTTTTVLDV
+173 SEFTSTSVLDQ
-185 KSYDVTGVLTW
+185 KSYDVTGTLTW

-205 TICCDVTHTTTSS
+205 TICCDVAHTTTLGN
-218 TPQTICRQITVANP
+218 TPQTVCRQITVAQP
-232 IAINAPVTQYTPTL
+232 IAINAPVTQYNPIL
-246 QTTVTLQCDVTQGT
+246 QSTVTLQCDVTQGT
-260 ASEIIW
+260 ASQIIW
-266 IKDNVQLNINTN
+266 IKDNVQLNINSN
-278 SRLSGGTVPTESL
+278 SRLSGGTVATESL
-291 TITNV
+291 TISNV

-309 DAVTGNIVNT
+309 DAVTGDPVNT
-319 DTINVNPVGTPP
+319 NTINVSPVGTPP
-331 ITSIPQ
+331 ATSIPQ

-350 GCTVQSPN
+350 GCAVSSPN
-358 SPLQEVQWTFTNNQG
+358 SPLQEVQWTFTNNGG
-373 QTTDPISVSTSNG
+373 QVTDPILVSTSNG

-391 SVNSP
+391 TTNSP
-396 SLTINSV
+396 SLTINNV

-423 NNPTTSLTVTGSIPV
+423 NNPTTTLTVTGSLPV
-438 VQINPTT
+438 VQINPST
-445 YSATYGSQVVI
+445 YTATYGSQLVI

-467 TQVYW
+467 NQVYW
-472 QRSSNNQILR
+472 QRNSNNQILR

-499 LTINFATTA
+499 LTINFATTSD
-508 NAGVYTCFAT
+508 AGVYTCFAT

-545 NQNVVQGAQQRI
+545 NQNVIQGGQQKI

-567 QNIAWLFTAAGSN
+567 QNIAWMFTPAGSS
-580 QQTQLNTGNSQK
+580 QQTQLSTTNSNK
-592 YSLGTTQD
+592 YTVGSTQD
-600 PFLTVLNFQPSD
+600 PFLNVLNFQPSD
-612 AGTYVCRATNAAG
+612 AGTYVCKASNAAG
-625 STSSNPGATLTYITV
+625 SSSSNPGSTLTYITV
-640 PTTNVEPRQYTA
+640 PTTNVEPSQFTA
-652 TVGDA
+652 TVGDN
-657 SFQIQCLVT
+657 SFQVQCTVT

-698 VDNSGTNPHLTIKS
+698 VDNSGTNPHLTIKN

-732 DSSNNP
+732 DSANNP
-738 SSRHTLTVTGA
+738 NSRHTLSVTGA
-749 ILTVTISPATANVI
+749 ILNVAISPATANVI
-763 RGNTQTIDCNPQGN
+763 RGNTQVIDCNPQGN
-777 PAATQITWYFTPSG
+777 PSATLITWYFTPSG
-791 SNSQQLLNIANSGG
+791 SSSQQLLNIANSGG
-805 KYNGGTPGNP
+805 KYSGGTPGNP

-848 TYVDPLSI
+848 TYVEPLSI

-867 GDASYTIQCTITGT
+867 GDASYTIQCTIIGT
-881 TPTSSSW
+881 TPTSWSW
-888 SKRPVSGG
+888 SKRPTGG
-896 VVSPISAGGKYLIAN
+896 GIISTISAGSKYTIAN
-911 SANAPHLT
+911 SATAPHLT
-919 INNVVE
+919 INSIVE
-925 DDEQDYFCQATNAAG
+925 DDEQDYYCQAENAAG
-940 TVTSSRARLIVNGGL
+940 TVTSTRARLIVNGGL
-955 LSVAISPSN
+955 LTVAISPAN

-969 GQSQLI
+969 GQSQSI
-975 SCTVTGTPSATA
+975 TCTVTGTPAANSIT
-987 ISWRFTPSGSSQQQ
+987 WFFTPSGSSQQQ
-1001 TLSLGNTAKYS
+1001 ALSLGNTAKYS
-1012 GGTTQNPSLT
+1012 GGNTQNPSLT
-1022 VQNFQSSDGGSY
+1022 VQNFQSSDGGTY

-1043 TSSSTTSV
+1043 ASTSTNSV
-1051 LRYIQQLTISVSP
+1051 LRFIQQLTISVTP

-1076 TIQCSIT
+1076 TIQCT
-1083 GTPQATSWSWVR
+1083 
-1095 MPISGGGETPI
+1095 
-1106 SAGTKYSI
+1106 
-1114 VNSATAPHLTINNV
+1114 
-1128 VEDDEQDYYCRATN
+1128 
-1142 VAGTQTSTRARLIV
+1142 
-1156 NGGLLSVT
+1156 
-1164 ISPANADVLQGQ
+1164 
-1176 SQLISCTVTGTPSAT
+1176 
-1191 AISWRF
+1191 
-1197 TPSGSNQQQTLS
+1197 
-1209 LGNTAKYSGG
+1209 
-1219 TTQNPSLTVLNFQSS
+1219 
-1234 DGGSY
+1234 
-1239 VCSATNAV
+1239 
-1247 GTSTS
+1247 
-1252 TTSVLRYI
+1252 
-1260 QQLTISVSPSDGT
+1260 
-1273 AVYGTASY
+1273 
-1281 TIQCSITGTPQATS
+1281 ITGTPQATS
-1295 WTWQRRPQAGGSLTT
+1295 WTWSMRPTGGGSLTT
-1310 ISSGSKYSI
+1310 LSAGSKYTI

-1335 SDEQDYFCGATN
+1335 DDEQDYFCGATN
-1347 VAGSQTSS
+1347 VAGSQTST
-1355 RARLTVTGD
+1355 RARLIVNGD
-1364 LLSVSISPANA
+1364 LLSVTISPANA

-1424 TTQNPSLT
+1424 NTQNPSLT

-1449 NAVGTQSSTTSV
+1449 NAVGTRSSTTSV

-1466 QLTISVSPSD
+1466 QLTISVTPSD
-1476 GIAIYGDSSYTIQC
+1476 GTAIYGDSSYTIQC
-1490 SITGTPQATSWSWVR
+1490 SITGTPQATSWSW
-1505 MPISGGG
+1505 S
-1512 ETPISAGTKYTI
+1512 
-1524 VNSATAPH
+1524 
-1532 LTINNI
+1532 
-1538 VEADEQDYY
+1538 
-1547 CRATNVAG
+1547 
-1555 TQTSTRARLIVNGDL
+1555 
-1570 LSVSISPANA
+1570 
-1580 DVLQGQSQ
+1580 
-1588 LITCT
+1588 
-1593 VSGNPAA
+1593 
-1600 TVITWFFTPSSS
+1600 
-1612 NQQQTLSL
+1612 
-1620 GNTAKYSGGTT
+1620 
-1631 QNPSLTVL
+1631 
-1639 NFQSSDGGTY
+1639 
-1649 VCSATNA
+1649 
-1656 VGSQSS
+1656 
-1662 TTSILRFIQQLT
+1662 
-1674 IAVSPSDGTAVYGT
+1674 
-1688 ASYTIQCSI
+1688 
-1697 TGTPQA
+1697 
-1703 TSWTWQ
+1703 
-1709 RRPQAGGSLTTISSG
+1709 RRPTGGGSLTPLSAGS
-1724 NKYSIVNSATAP
+1724 KYTIVNSATAP

-1763 SSRARL
+1763 STRARL
-1769 TVTGDLL
+1769 IVNGDLL
-1776 SVSIS
+1776 SVTIS

-1795 TCIVSGNPAA
+1795 TCIVSGNPSA

-1818 QQQTLSLSNTAKYS
+1818 QQQTLSLGNTAKYS
-1832 GGTTQNPSLTVL
+1832 GGNTQNPSLTVL
-1844 NFQSSDGGSYVCSA
+1844 NFQSSDGGTYVCSA
-1858 TNAVGTRSS
+1858 TNAVGTQSS
-1867 TTSVLRYIQQ
+1867 TNSVLRFIQQ
-1877 LSVTVSPSDGTAV
+1877 LSIAVSPSDGTAVYGTASYTIQCTITGTPQATSWTWSRRPTGGGSLTPLSAGSKYTIVNSATAPHLTINNIVEDDEQDYFCGATNVAGSQTSTRARLTVTGDLLSVAISPANADVLQGQSQLITCIVTGNPTATSISWRFTPSGSNQQQTLSLGNTAKYSGGNTQNPSLTVLNFQSSDGGTYVCSATNAVGTQSSTNSVLRFIQQLSIAVSPSDGTAVYGTASYTIQCTITGTPQATSWTWSRRPTGGGSLTPLSAGSKYTIVNSATAPHLTINNIVEDDEQDYFCGATNVAGSQTSTRARLTVTGDLLSVAISPANADVLQGQSQLITCIVTGNPTATSISWRFTPSGSNQQQTLSLGNTAKYSGGNTQNPSLTVLNFQSSDGGTYVCSATNAVGTQSSTNSVLRFIQQLTVSVSPSDGTAV
-1890 YGDSSYTI
+1890 YGDSSYTV
-1898 QCSITGT
+1898 QCTITGT

-1911 TWTRRPTAGGSET
+1911 TWVKKPISGSTET
-1924 TISGGTKYTIVN
+1924 TVSSGSKYTIVN

-1946 SIVEADEQD
+1946 SIVEDDEQD
-1955 YFCAATNVAG
+1955 YYCRATNVAG
-1965 TQTSTRARLTVT
+1965 TQTSTRSRLTVT

-1982 VSISPANA
+1982 VTISPANA
-1990 EVIRGNSQIITCTV
+1990 EVIRGNSQIITCSV

-2073 YIEFLSLTVSPS
+2073 YIEYLSLTVSPS
-2085 SGSAVLG
+2085 SGNAVLG
-2092 AQSYVIACQIT
+2092 TGTYVITCQIT

-2115 TPSSGG
+2115 TPTSGG
-2121 QSENIN
+2121 SSENIN
-2127 RNTNNNKYTVQENA
+2127 RGTNNNKYTVQENA
-2141 QNPQLTIK
+2141 QNPSLTIK

-2195 NYGANSVTI
+2195 NYGASSVTV

-2213 ATAVGWRKVSLNG
+2213 ATSVGWRKVSLDG
-2226 QTSTEIDAQ
+2226 QTSTAIDAQ

-2290 QVSIPQSAYSVIYGS
+2290 QVSIPQSAYNVIYGN
-2305 DITIPCT
+2305 DATIPCT
-2312 ILNANPAH
+2312 IVGANPAH

-2332 QQTTINT
+2332 QPTTINI
-2339 GDPSQYSGGVLGNP
+2339 GDPSQYSGGTLNNP
-2353 GLTILNA
+2353 ALTILNA
-2360 NNQDAGFYKCEAEN
+2360 NNLDAGFYKCEAEN
-2374 QVNSG
+2374 QVDSA

-2386 NVIGDIPVV
+2386 NII
-2395 QLSKTTEV
+2395 
-2403 VVFDAS
+2403 
-2409 VTLVCSIRSQNPVV
+2409 
-2423 TEIVWQFTNSNQIT
+2423 
-2437 TQIVISTSAGK
+2437 
-2448 YSGSTVNNPSLTIN
+2448 
-2462 NAVFQDAGTYQ
+2462 
-2473 CFARNAVGTG
+2473 
-2483 QSSTLALGIAGGALT
+2483 GGALT

-2533 QQTNGGSFS
+2533 QQTGGGSFS
-2542 NVDITGNNRYSGGT
+2542 NLDISGNNRYSGGT
-2556 LSSPTLV
+2556 LNSPTLV
-2563 INSAQFSD
+2563 ITSAQFSD

-2576 CHGVNAAGDANSIV
+2576 CHGVNAAGDSNSIV

-2601 VTLTTTLFPV
+2601 VTLSTTLFPV

-2636 ENSGSQITTISPNS
+2636 ENSGNQITTISANS

-2672 SDAGKYTCYA
+2672 SDAGKYTCFA

-2725 VTANPAHT
+2725 VTANPSHT
-2733 SVYWTKNKNG
+2733 SVYWTRNKNG
-2743 IVTNINVAN
+2743 ITTNINVAN

-2784 QNSVGLGSSSSTV
+2784 QNSVGLGSSSTTV

-2845 VTSTIDASAISNN
+2845 VTTTIDASAISNN

-2864 TVNSP
+2864 SVNSP

-2911 VVLSNSYP
+2911 VVLSNSYQ
-2919 VTVGGTVTLQCVVN
+2919 VTVGGTATLQCVVN

-2947 NGQTQDVTGVGA
+2947 NGVSQDVTGVGA
-2959 PGSGSRLSGS
+2959 PGSGSRLTGS
-2969 AVTSPSLTVSQA
+2969 EVNSPSLTVSQA
-2981 SFADEGSYI
+2981 SFTDEGSYI

-2999 GSSSQTFLDVTGNVP
+2999 GASSQTFLDVVGNVP
-3014 TVQVTQSEFQGD
+3014 TVQVTQTEFQGD
-3026 FGQSVTLGCTVTA
+3026 FGQSVSLGCTVTA

-3051 DSNGA
+3051 DSNGV
-3056 LQNIDTAVSR
+3056 LQNIDTAASR
-3066 YSGSVVGSPSLM
+3066 YSGSVVGSPSLT
-3078 ISGLNKAD
+3078 ISGLTKAD

-3109 VLGEVPAVTTPAT
+3109 VLGEIPAVTTPAT

-3143 TSVSWSKY
+3143 TSVFWSKY
-3151 NNQNQLVAIDM
+3151 NTQNQLVAIDM
-3162 GTNNNQKYQG
+3162 STNNNQKYQG

-3204 NSGTSTLD
+3204 SSGTSTLD
-3212 ITGALPIVNIPQST
+3212 ITGAIPIVNIPQST

-3260 EITVSKVNSAKYQ
+3260 EITVSKTNSAKYQ

-3314 VSGNVPNV
+3314 VSGNVPSV
-3322 VIPLSQYSVNFGSSA
+3322 VIPLNQYSVNYGSSA
-3337 TIPCTVT
+3337 TVPCTVT

-3350 SVQWKIILNGQ
+3350 SIQWKIIVNGQ
-3361 EQNVDMQNNKYSGGT
+3361 EQNVDMQNAKYSGGT
-3376 VNSPALV
+3376 VNSPSLV

-3393 FYICTAANSVGAG
+3393 FYICTASNSVGAG
-3406 RSIQTFLRV
+3406 RSIQTFLNV
-3415 AGDRP
+3415 VGDIP

-3430 VQKYGTVELVCT
+3430 VQKYGTIELVCT

-3458 GGVQTSLRNVAGK
+3458 GGVQSSLRNVAGK

-3488 LSDRGYYI
+3488 ISDRGYYI
-3496 CTAANIVGTG
+3496 CTASNIVGTG

-3517 NEPIVTIPLP
+3517 NEPIVTIPLGT
-3527 NYNGQFGGNVELT
+3527 YNGQFGGNVELT
-3540 CNVVANPSATV
+3540 CNVVANPSATQ

-3557 VGGQSTTIGQSTGK
+3557 VGGQATTIGQSSGK
-3571 YSFSVSS
+3571 YSFSVNS

-3584 NLDASDKASYT
+3584 NLDASDEASYT
-3595 CYATNSIGS
+3595 CYAVNSIGS

-3614 IGSIPQVTVPATVS
+3614 IGSIPQVTVPSTVS
-3628 VNIGSTATLTCSI
+3628 VNIGSTATLSCSV
-3641 QANPTHNSISWQRID
+3641 QANPTHTSVSWQRID

-3679 TLTITNVQMSDRVN
+3679 TLTITNVQMSDRLN

-3707 GSLFLNVQGNPPVVS
+3707 GTLFLNVQGNPPVVS
-3722 IASNTYQAPWGNS
+3722 IASNTYQVPWGNS
-3735 VTLVCTVTANPTHT
+3735 VTLVCTVSANPTHT

-3760 VTNIVPANNPSKYEG
+3760 ETNIVPSNNPSKYEG
-3775 STVSSPSLIIKNAD
+3775 GTVSSASLTIKNAD

-3809 SSRTFLTVTGDIPVV
+3809 SSRTFLTVTGDLPVV

-3834 GQSVVVVCTVTS
+3834 GQSVVVVCTITS

-3870 SSQYQNGNLQNPS
+3870 STQYQNGNLQNPS
-3883 LTILNAATDDEGYY
+3883 LTILNAATNDEGYY

-3907 GTSALSYVDVTGNI
+3907 GSSALSYVDVTGNI

-3979 VSLNNPSLTIL
+3979 VSISNPSLTIL
-3990 NANQDDIAV
+3990 NANQNDIAV
-3999 YKCYGRNVV
+3999 YKCYGVNVV
-4008 GLGESQQTQLN
+4008 GTGESQQTQLN

-4030 TSVSV
+4030 TTVSV

-4087 SLTIYNAQNTDESTY
+4087 SLTIYNAQNTDESAY

-4115 SQVNLDVVGTIPQVN
+4115 SQVNLDVVGTIPVVN

-4144 TLICTV
+4144 TLMCTV
-4150 TANPAHTIVYWRR
+4150 TANPAHTVVYWRR

-4168 FTDLQSSNR
+4168 FTDLPSSNR

-4195 GDIGDYKCYATN
+4195 GDIGDYKCYASN

-4255 TSVKWQRVDVN
+4255 TSVKWQRVDNN

-4280 GSEVNSPSLVISQ
+4280 GSAVNSPSLVISQ

-4309 VGTGQSQQTYL
+4309 VGTGQSQQTFL
-4320 TVVGSTPTVTVDQPQ
+4320 TVVGSIPTVTVDQSS

-4352 NPAATMVRWERANGN
+4352 NPAATMVRWERTNGN
-4367 TVVEIGDTTNNN
+4367 SVVDIGDTTNNN

-4399 DEGVYKCKVTN
+4399 DEGNYKCKVTN

-4458 TQVYWQK
+4458 NSVYWQK

-4477 GGKYTGSSVNVPGLT
+4477 GGKYSGSSISTPSLT

-4498 ADAGTYYCF
+4498 ADAGTYYCY
-4507 ARNSVG
+4507 ATNTVG

-4565 ISGGNTVTIDMSNTN
+4565 ISGGQTVTIDMSNTN
-4580 KYGGGTVASPSLN
+4580 KYGGGTVASPSLY

-4618 SQGTLTVAGSVPVVT
+4618 SQGTLTVAGSKPVVT
-4633 IPQNQYTINVGTDMT
+4633 IPQAQYTINVGNDIT

-4660 QVYWTKKVGNSAAQ
+4660 QVYWTKKVGNNAAQ
-4674 NIPQGTSDY
+4674 QIPQGTSDY

-4722 TFLNVIGNPPVVTAS
+4722 SFLNVIGNPPIVTAS

-4756 NPGATQI
+4756 NPGATMI

-4783 YTGGTVQT
+4783 YTGGSVQT
-4791 PSLTISP
+4791 PSLTINP

-4817 ASSSPVFLNTVGD
+4817 AESSPVFLNTVGD

-4845 EGEVITATCSA
+4845 EGEVISATCTA

-4872 NVISNSPVLTI
+4872 NVISNSAVLTI

-4944 FATSVIW
+4944 FATSVYW
-4951 TKIVGGQSSQLNLN
+4951 TKLVGGQSSQLNLN

-4976 PSLTILDLQASDIA
+4976 PSLTILDLEASDIA

-4995 VLNNV
+4995 VTNSV
-5000 GVGNSN
+5000 GVGHSN
-5006 IGRVDVDLTVA
+5006 LGKVDVDLTVA

-5029 VLEGNA
+5029 VLEGNS

-5049 YEWYHKDTKV
+5049 YEWYHDDTKV

-5070 IWTPHDG
+5070 VWTPHDG

-5113 GLNSPITLSCDTLAN
+5113 GLNSPITLSCDTAAN

-5143 DGQTE
+5143 EGQNE
-5148 KLYTVDMNNE
+5148 KLYTVDMNSE

-5170 EVGHSADIHFSVTV
+5170 EVGHSADIHFSVSV

-5291 ARGERYVTHSAAS
+5291 ARPQNEYEITKYRVVRPEYDVGERYVTTSAAS

>member
-1 MGWSKATKPP
+1 MGGSKSTELP

-29 QIPPGP
+29 QIPPGSP
-35 PSIDGPQVIVLN
+35 VIDGPQNIVLN
-47 SNPTLTCTSARG
+47 NQITLTCTSPRG
-59 DPPPT
+59 SPAPT
-64 VKWLKDD
+64 VKWFKDD
-71 QEITNGVSTTQ
+71 TEITTGISTTTS
-82 VGTAVTTSLTF
+82 GTAVTTSLTF
-93 TATKDDHFE
+93 TATLADHLE
-102 VFECQAE
+102 VYECQAE
-109 NGVLQNPLSTTKFIE
+109 NGVLQNPLTTTKYIE
-124 VHFPPDAPTLTGPT
+124 VHFSPDAPTLTGPT

-145 GTWTCISANGFPA
+145 GTWTCISANGYPA
-158 GAMTMRNQNK
+158 GIMTMRNQNK

-173 SSEFTTTTVLDV
+173 SEFTSTSVLDQ
-185 KSYDVTGVLTW
+185 KSYDVTGTLTW

-205 TICCDVTHTTTSS
+205 TICCDVAHTTTLGN
-218 TPQTICRQITVANP
+218 TPQTVCRQITVAQP
-232 IAINAPVTQYTPTL
+232 IAINAPVTQYNPIL
-246 QTTVTLQCDVTQGT
+246 QSTVTLQCDVTQGT
-260 ASEIIW
+260 ASQIIW
-266 IKDNVQLNINTN
+266 IKDNVQLNINSN
-278 SRLSGGTVPTESL
+278 SRLSGGTVATESL
-291 TITNV
+291 TISNV

-309 DAVTGNIVNT
+309 DAVTGDPVNT
-319 DTINVNPVGTPP
+319 NTINVSPVGTPP
-331 ITSIPQ
+331 ATSIPQ

-350 GCTVQSPN
+350 GCAVSSPN
-358 SPLQEVQWTFTNNQG
+358 SPLQEVQWTFTNNGG
-373 QTTDPISVSTSNG
+373 QVTDPILVSTSNG

-391 SVNSP
+391 TTNSP
-396 SLTINSV
+396 SLTINNV

-423 NNPTTSLTVTGSIPV
+423 NNPTTTLTVTGSLPV
-438 VQINPTT
+438 VQINPST
-445 YSATYGSQVVI
+445 YTATYGSQLVI

-467 TQVYW
+467 NQVYW
-472 QRSSNNQILR
+472 QRNSNNQILR

-499 LTINFATTA
+499 LTINFATTSD
-508 NAGVYTCFAT
+508 AGVYTCFAT

-545 NQNVVQGAQQRI
+545 NQNVIQGGQQKI

-567 QNIAWLFTAAGSN
+567 QNIAWMFTPAGSS
-580 QQTQLNTGNSQK
+580 QQTQLSTTNSNK
-592 YSLGTTQD
+592 YTVGSTQD
-600 PFLTVLNFQPSD
+600 PFLNVLNFQPSD
-612 AGTYVCRATNAAG
+612 AGTYVCKASNAAG
-625 STSSNPGATLTYITV
+625 SSSSNPGSTLTYITV
-640 PTTNVEPRQYTA
+640 PTTNVEPSQFTA
-652 TVGDA
+652 TVGDN
-657 SFQIQCLVT
+657 SFQVQCTVT

-698 VDNSGTNPHLTIKS
+698 VDNSGTNPHLTIKN

-732 DSSNNP
+732 DSANNP
-738 SSRHTLTVTGA
+738 NSRHTLSVTGA
-749 ILTVTISPATANVI
+749 ILNVAISPATANVI
-763 RGNTQTIDCNPQGN
+763 RGNTQVIDCNPQGN
-777 PAATQITWYFTPSG
+777 PSATLITWYFTPSG
-791 SNSQQLLNIANSGG
+791 SSSQQLLNIANSGG
-805 KYNGGTPGNP
+805 KYSGGTPGNP

-848 TYVDPLSI
+848 TYVEPLSI

-867 GDASYTIQCTITGT
+867 GDASYTIQCTIIGT
-881 TPTSSSW
+881 TPTSWSW
-888 SKRPVSGG
+888 SKRPTGG
-896 VVSPISAGGKYLIAN
+896 GIISTISAGSK
-911 SANAPHLT
+911 
-919 INNVVE
+919 
-925 DDEQDYFCQATNAAG
+925 
-940 TVTSSRARLIVNGGL
+940 
-955 LSVAISPSN
+955 
-964 ADVLQ
+964 
-969 GQSQLI
+969 
-975 SCTVTGTPSATA
+975 
-987 ISWRFTPSGSSQQQ
+987 
-1001 TLSLGNTAKYS
+1001 
-1012 GGTTQNPSLT
+1012 
-1022 VQNFQSSDGGSY
+1022 
-1034 VCSATNAVG
+1034 
-1043 TSSSTTSV
+1043 
-1051 LRYIQQLTISVSP
+1051 
-1064 SDGTAI
+1064 
-1070 YGDSSY
+1070 Y
-1076 TIQCSIT
+1076 TI
-1083 GTPQATSWSWVR
+1083 A
-1095 MPISGGGETPI
+1095 
-1106 SAGTKYSI
+1106 
-1114 VNSATAPHLTINNV
+1114 NSATAPHLTINSI
-1128 VEDDEQDYYCRATN
+1128 VEDDEQDYYCQAEN
-1142 VAGTQTSTRARLIV
+1142 AAGTVTSTRARLIV
-1156 NGGLLSVT
+1156 NGGLLTVA

-1176 SQLISCTVTGTPSAT
+1176 SQSITCTVTGTPAANSIT
-1191 AISWRF
+1191 WFF
-1197 TPSGSNQQQTLS
+1197 TPSGSSQQQALS

-1219 TTQNPSLTVLNFQSS
+1219 NTQNPSLTVQ
-1234 DGGSY
+1234 
-1239 VCSATNAV
+1239 
-1247 GTSTS
+1247 
-1252 TTSVLRYI
+1252 
-1260 QQLTISVSPSDGT
+1260 
-1273 AVYGTASY
+1273 
-1281 TIQCSITGTPQATS
+1281 
-1295 WTWQRRPQAGGSLTT
+1295 
-1310 ISSGSKYSI
+1310 
-1319 VNSATAPHLTI
+1319 
-1330 NNIVE
+1330 
-1335 SDEQDYFCGATN
+1335 
-1347 VAGSQTSS
+1347 
-1355 RARLTVTGD
+1355 
-1364 LLSVSISPANA
+1364 
-1375 DVLQG
+1375 
-1380 QSQLITCIVSG
+1380 
-1391 NPAATSISWRFTPS
+1391 
-1405 GSNQQ
+1405 
-1410 QTLSLGNTAKYSGG
+1410 
-1424 TTQNPSLT
+1424 
-1432 VLNFQSSDG
+1432 NFQSSDG

-1449 NAVGTQSSTTSV
+1449 NAVGASTSTNSV
-1461 LRYIQ
+1461 LRFIQ
-1466 QLTISVSPSD
+1466 QLTISVTPSD
-1476 GIAIYGDSSYTIQC
+1476 GTAIYGDSSYTIQC
-1490 SITGTPQATSWSWVR
+1490 T
-1505 MPISGGG
+1505 
-1512 ETPISAGTKYTI
+1512 
-1524 VNSATAPH
+1524 
-1532 LTINNI
+1532 
-1538 VEADEQDYY
+1538 
-1547 CRATNVAG
+1547 
-1555 TQTSTRARLIVNGDL
+1555 
-1570 LSVSISPANA
+1570 
-1580 DVLQGQSQ
+1580 
-1588 LITCT
+1588 
-1593 VSGNPAA
+1593 
-1600 TVITWFFTPSSS
+1600 
-1612 NQQQTLSL
+1612 
-1620 GNTAKYSGGTT
+1620 
-1631 QNPSLTVL
+1631 
-1639 NFQSSDGGTY
+1639 
-1649 VCSATNA
+1649 
-1656 VGSQSS
+1656 
-1662 TTSILRFIQQLT
+1662 
-1674 IAVSPSDGTAVYGT
+1674 
-1688 ASYTIQCSI
+1688 I

-1703 TSWTWQ
+1703 TSWTWSM
-1709 RRPQAGGSLTTISSG
+1709 RPTGGGSLTTLSAGS
-1724 NKYSIVNSATAP
+1724 KYTIVNSATAP

-1763 SSRARL
+1763 STRARL
-1769 TVTGDLL
+1769 IVNGDLL
-1776 SVSIS
+1776 SVTIS

-1795 TCIVSGNPAA
+1795 TCIVSGNPSA

-1818 QQQTLSLSNTAKYS
+1818 QQQTLSLGNTAKYS
-1832 GGTTQNPSLTVL
+1832 GGNTQNPSLTVL
-1844 NFQSSDGGSYVCSA
+1844 NFQSSDGGTYVCSA
-1858 TNAVGTRSS
+1858 TNAVGTQSS
-1867 TTSVLRYIQQ
+1867 TNSVLRFIQQ
-1877 LSVTVSPSDGTAV
+1877 LSIAVSPSDGTAVYGTASYTIQCTITGTPQATSWTWSRRPTGGGSLTPLSAGSKYTIVNSATAPHLTINNIVEDDEQDYFCGATNVAGSQTSTRARLTVTGDLLSVAISPANADVLQGQSQLITCIVTGNPTATSISWRFTPSGSNQQQTLSLGNTAKYSGGNTQNPSLTVLNFQSSDGGTYVCSATNAVGTQSSTNSVLRFIQQLSIAVSPSDGTAVYGTASYTIQCTITGTPQATSWTWSRRPTGGGSLTPLSAGSKYTIVNSATAPHLTINNIVEDDEQDYFCGATNVAGSQTSTRARLTVTGDLLSVAISPANADVLQGQSQLITCIVTGNPTATSISWRFTPSGSNQQQTLSLGNTAKYSGGNTQNPSLTVLNFQSSDGGTYVCSATNAVGTQSSTNSVLRFIQQLTVSVSPSDGTAV
-1890 YGDSSYTI
+1890 YGDSSYTV
-1898 QCSITGT
+1898 QCTITGT

-1911 TWTRRPTAGGSET
+1911 TWVKKPISGSTET
-1924 TISGGTKYTIVN
+1924 TVSSGSKYTIVN

-1946 SIVEADEQD
+1946 SIVEDDEQD
-1955 YFCAATNVAG
+1955 YYCRATNVAG
-1965 TQTSTRARLTVT
+1965 TQTSTRSRLTVT

-1982 VSISPANA
+1982 VTISPANA
-1990 EVIRGNSQIITCTV
+1990 EVIRGNSQIITCSV

-2073 YIEFLSLTVSPS
+2073 YIEYLSLTVSPS
-2085 SGSAVLG
+2085 SGNAVLG
-2092 AQSYVIACQIT
+2092 TGTYVITCQIT

-2115 TPSSGG
+2115 TPTSGG
-2121 QSENIN
+2121 SSENIN
-2127 RNTNNNKYTVQENA
+2127 RGTNNNKYTVQENA
-2141 QNPQLTIK
+2141 QNPSLTIK

-2195 NYGANSVTI
+2195 NYGASSVTV

-2213 ATAVGWRKVSLNG
+2213 ATSVGWRKVSLDG
-2226 QTSTEIDAQ
+2226 QTSTAIDAQ

-2290 QVSIPQSAYSVIYGS
+2290 QVSIPQSAYNVIYGN
-2305 DITIPCT
+2305 DATIPCT
-2312 ILNANPAH
+2312 IVGANPAH

-2332 QQTTINT
+2332 QPTTINI
-2339 GDPSQYSGGVLGNP
+2339 GDPSQYSGGTLNNP
-2353 GLTILNA
+2353 ALTILNA
-2360 NNQDAGFYKCEAEN
+2360 NNLDAGFYKCEAEN
-2374 QVNSG
+2374 QVDSA

-2386 NVIGDIPVV
+2386 NIIGDIPVV
-2395 QLSKTTEV
+2395 QLSKTTET

-2409 VTLVCSIRSQNPVV
+2409 VTLVCSIMSQNPVV

-2462 NAVFQDAGTYQ
+2462 NAIFQDAGTYQ

-2483 QSSTLALGIAGGALT
+2483 QSSTVALGIAGGALT

-2533 QQTNGGSFS
+2533 QQTGGGSFS
-2542 NVDITGNNRYSGGT
+2542 NLDISGNNRYSGGT
-2556 LSSPTLV
+2556 LNSPTLV
-2563 INSAQFSD
+2563 ITSAQFSD

-2576 CHGVNAAGDANSIV
+2576 CHGVNAAGDSNSIV

-2601 VTLTTTLFPV
+2601 VTLSTTLFPV

-2636 ENSGSQITTISPNS
+2636 ENSGNQITTISANS

-2672 SDAGKYTCYA
+2672 SDAGKYTCFA

-2725 VTANPAHT
+2725 VTANPSHT
-2733 SVYWTKNKNG
+2733 SVYWTRNKNG
-2743 IVTNINVAN
+2743 ITTNINVAN

-2784 QNSVGLGSSSSTV
+2784 QNSVGLGSSSTTV

-2845 VTSTIDASAISNN
+2845 VTTTIDASAISNN

-2864 TVNSP
+2864 SVNSP

-2911 VVLSNSYP
+2911 VVLSNSYQ
-2919 VTVGGTVTLQCVVN
+2919 VTVGGTATLQCVVN

-2947 NGQTQDVTGVGA
+2947 NGVSQDVTGVGA
-2959 PGSGSRLSGS
+2959 PGSGSRLTGS
-2969 AVTSPSLTVSQA
+2969 EVNSPSLTVSQA
-2981 SFADEGSYI
+2981 SFTDEGSYI

-2999 GSSSQTFLDVTGNVP
+2999 GASSQTFLDVVGNVP
-3014 TVQVTQSEFQGD
+3014 TVQVTQTEFQGD
-3026 FGQSVTLGCTVTA
+3026 FGQSVSLGCTVTA

-3051 DSNGA
+3051 DSNGV
-3056 LQNIDTAVSR
+3056 LQNIDTAASR
-3066 YSGSVVGSPSLM
+3066 YSGSVVGSPSLT
-3078 ISGLNKAD
+3078 ISGLTKAD

-3109 VLGEVPAVTTPAT
+3109 VLGEIPAVTTPAT

-3143 TSVSWSKY
+3143 TSVFWSKY
-3151 NNQNQLVAIDM
+3151 NTQNQLVAIDM
-3162 GTNNNQKYQG
+3162 STNNNQKYQG

-3204 NSGTSTLD
+3204 SSGTSTLD
-3212 ITGALPIVNIPQST
+3212 ITGAIPIVNIPQST

-3260 EITVSKVNSAKYQ
+3260 EITVSKTNSAKYQ

-3314 VSGNVPNV
+3314 VSGNVPSV
-3322 VIPLSQYSVNFGSSA
+3322 VIPLNQYSVNYGSSA
-3337 TIPCTVT
+3337 TVPCTVT

-3350 SVQWKIILNGQ
+3350 SIQWKIIVNGQ
-3361 EQNVDMQNNKYSGGT
+3361 EQNVDMQNAKYSGGT
-3376 VNSPALV
+3376 VNSPSLV

-3393 FYICTAANSVGAG
+3393 FYICTASNSVGAG
-3406 RSIQTFLRV
+3406 RSIQTFLNV
-3415 AGDRP
+3415 VGDIP

-3430 VQKYGTVELVCT
+3430 VQKYGTIELVCT

-3458 GGVQTSLRNVAGK
+3458 GGVQSSLRNVAGK

-3488 LSDRGYYI
+3488 ISDRGYYI
-3496 CTAANIVGTG
+3496 CTASNIVGTG

-3517 NEPIVTIPLP
+3517 NEPIVTIPLGT
-3527 NYNGQFGGNVELT
+3527 YNGQFGGNVELT
-3540 CNVVANPSATV
+3540 CNVVANPSATQ

-3557 VGGQSTTIGQSTGK
+3557 VGGQATTIGQSSGK
-3571 YSFSVSS
+3571 YSFSVNS

-3584 NLDASDKASYT
+3584 NLDASDEASYT
-3595 CYATNSIGS
+3595 CYAVNSIGS

-3614 IGSIPQVTVPATVS
+3614 IGSIPQVTVPSTVS
-3628 VNIGSTATLTCSI
+3628 VNIGSTATLSCSV
-3641 QANPTHNSISWQRID
+3641 QANPTHTSVSWQRID

-3679 TLTITNVQMSDRVN
+3679 TLTITNVQMSDRLN

-3707 GSLFLNVQGNPPVVS
+3707 GTLFLNVQGNPPVVS
-3722 IASNTYQAPWGNS
+3722 IASNTYQVPWGNS
-3735 VTLVCTVTANPTHT
+3735 VTLVCTVSANPTHT

-3760 VTNIVPANNPSKYEG
+3760 ETNIVPSNNPSKYEG
-3775 STVSSPSLIIKNAD
+3775 GTVSSASLTIKNAD

-3809 SSRTFLTVTGDIPVV
+3809 SSRTFLTVTGDLPVV

-3834 GQSVVVVCTVTS
+3834 GQSVVVVCTITS

-3870 SSQYQNGNLQNPS
+3870 STQYQNGNLQNPS
-3883 LTILNAATDDEGYY
+3883 LTILNAATNDEGYY

-3907 GTSALSYVDVTGNI
+3907 GSSALSYVDVTGNI

-3979 VSLNNPSLTIL
+3979 VSISNPSLTIL
-3990 NANQDDIAV
+3990 NANQNDIAV
-3999 YKCYGRNVV
+3999 YKCYGVNVV
-4008 GLGESQQTQLN
+4008 GTGESQQTQLN

-4030 TSVSV
+4030 TTVSV

-4087 SLTIYNAQNTDESTY
+4087 SLTIYNAQNTDESAY

-4115 SQVNLDVVGTIPQVN
+4115 SQVNLDVVGTIPVVN

-4144 TLICTV
+4144 TLMCTV
-4150 TANPAHTIVYWRR
+4150 TANPAHTVVYWRR

-4168 FTDLQSSNR
+4168 FTDLPSSNR

-4195 GDIGDYKCYATN
+4195 GDIGDYKCYASN

-4255 TSVKWQRVDVN
+4255 TSVKWQRVDNN

-4280 GSEVNSPSLVISQ
+4280 GSAVNSPSLVISQ

-4309 VGTGQSQQTYL
+4309 VGTGQSQQTFL
-4320 TVVGSTPTVTVDQPQ
+4320 TVVGSIPTVTVDQSS

-4352 NPAATMVRWERANGN
+4352 NPAATMVRWERTNGN
-4367 TVVEIGDTTNNN
+4367 SVVDIGDTTNNN

-4399 DEGVYKCKVTN
+4399 DEGNYKCKVTN

-4458 TQVYWQK
+4458 NSVYWQK

-4477 GGKYTGSSVNVPGLT
+4477 GGKYSGSSISTPSLT

-4498 ADAGTYYCF
+4498 ADAGTYYCY
-4507 ARNSVG
+4507 ATNTVG

-4565 ISGGNTVTIDMSNTN
+4565 ISGGQTVTIDMSNTN
-4580 KYGGGTVASPSLN
+4580 KYGGGTVASPSLY

-4618 SQGTLTVAGSVPVVT
+4618 SQGTLTVAGSKPVVT
-4633 IPQNQYTINVGTDMT
+4633 IPQAQYTINVGNDIT

-4660 QVYWTKKVGNSAAQ
+4660 QVYWTKKVGNNAAQ
-4674 NIPQGTSDY
+4674 QIPQGTSDY

-4722 TFLNVIGNPPVVTAS
+4722 SFLNVIGNPPIVTAS

-4756 NPGATQI
+4756 NPGATMI

-4783 YTGGTVQT
+4783 YTGGSVQT
-4791 PSLTISP
+4791 PSLTINP

-4817 ASSSPVFLNTVGD
+4817 AESSPVFLNTVGD

-4845 EGEVITATCSA
+4845 EGEVISATCTA

-4872 NVISNSPVLTI
+4872 NVISNSAVLTI

-4944 FATSVIW
+4944 FATSVYW
-4951 TKIVGGQSSQLNLN
+4951 TKLVGGQSSQLNLN

-4976 PSLTILDLQASDIA
+4976 PSLTILDLEASDIA

-4995 VLNNV
+4995 VTNSV
-5000 GVGNSN
+5000 GVGHSN
-5006 IGRVDVDLTVA
+5006 LGKVDVDLTVA

-5029 VLEGNA
+5029 VLEGNS

-5049 YEWYHKDTKV
+5049 YEWYHDDTKV

-5070 IWTPHDG
+5070 VWTPHDG

-5113 GLNSPITLSCDTLAN
+5113 GLNSPITLSCDTAAN

-5143 DGQTE
+5143 EGQNE
-5148 KLYTVDMNNE
+5148 KLYTVDMNSE

-5170 EVGHSADIHFSVTV
+5170 EVGHSADIHFSVSV

-5291 ARGERYVTHSAAS
+5291 ARPQNEYEITKYRVVRPEYDVGERYVTTSAAS